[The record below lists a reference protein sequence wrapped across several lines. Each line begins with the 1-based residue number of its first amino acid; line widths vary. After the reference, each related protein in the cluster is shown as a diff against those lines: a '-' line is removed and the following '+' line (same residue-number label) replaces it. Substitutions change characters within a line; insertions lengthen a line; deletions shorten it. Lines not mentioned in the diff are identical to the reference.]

1 MQRERFE
8 RLVRRAL
15 HRLPPAIQKA
25 MENVAIVVEDWPDEQ
40 TVAEMGLESPHDLF
54 GLYYGVPLAERGV
67 GGGSW
72 EPDRIVLYQRPIES
86 ACATDEEVVREV
98 RTTVL
103 HEVGHYLGMSEA
115 DLDRLGY
122 G

>member
-1 MQRERFE
+1 VQRERFE

-15 HRLPPAIQKA
+15 RRLPPVIQQA

-40 TVAEMGLESPHDLF
+40 TVADMGLDSPRDLF

-67 GGGSW
+67 GGDSW
-72 EPDRIVLYQRPIES
+72 EPDRIVLYQRPIEA
-86 ACATDEEVVREV
+86 ACATDEEMVQEV

-103 HEVGHYLGMSEA
+103 HEVGHFLGMSEV
-115 DLDRLGY
+115 DLARLGY